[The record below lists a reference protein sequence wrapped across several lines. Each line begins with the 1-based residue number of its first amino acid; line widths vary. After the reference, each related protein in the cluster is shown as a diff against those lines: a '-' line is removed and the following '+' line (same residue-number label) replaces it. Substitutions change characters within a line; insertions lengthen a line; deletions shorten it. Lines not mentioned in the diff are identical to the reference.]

1 MSMIRFTVEETNLMS
16 IYRTDTGTRRELVG
30 EITAALPYM
39 ESDMRELAGRTI
51 QKMNGMTDN
60 EYSQLV
66 IDPAGEV

>member
-16 IYRTDTGTRRELVG
+16 IYRTDTGTRRELIS

-51 QKMNGMTDN
+51 QKIDGMTDN

>member
-1 MSMIRFTVEETNLMS
+1 MIRFTVEETNLMS
-16 IYRTDTGTRRELVG
+16 IYRTDTGTRRELIS

-51 QKMNGMTDN
+51 QKIDGMTDN

>member
-1 MSMIRFTVEETNLMS
+1 MIRFTVEETNLMS

-30 EITAALPYM
+30 EITAVLPYM
-39 ESDMRELAGRTI
+39 ESNMRELAGRTI
-51 QKMNGMTDN
+51 QKINGMTDN